1 MTQVVNGIQALKEI
15 KKANSKTSIIMVTT
29 DNVADTIK
37 ELEKLNVIVIS
48 IKPFKTEAIFETIKN
63 INK

>member
-1 MTQVVNGIQALKEI
+1 MNGIQALKEI

-48 IKPFKTEAIFETIKN
+48 IKPFQIEAIFETIKN